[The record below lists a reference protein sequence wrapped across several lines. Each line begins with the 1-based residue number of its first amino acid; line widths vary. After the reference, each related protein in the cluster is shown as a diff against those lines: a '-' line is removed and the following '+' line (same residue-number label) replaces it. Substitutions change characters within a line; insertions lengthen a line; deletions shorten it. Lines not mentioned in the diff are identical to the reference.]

1 MYNHNRF
8 GLLAASRLTILLTLC
23 CATLGGCAGDG
34 GFALSLQPFFSKS
47 DLENDPHLAGMWID
61 QEDDATFTFK
71 EADDQ
76 LYTLTVDEK
85 DDDRKSHV
93 EFEAHLVRLGAH
105 RYLDLFPRSASEGSA
120 FFLIHLVPAHSLA
133 RVEISQDKLQLAF
146 LDGAWL
152 KKQIDDKTVDVACQ
166 KTAWAML
173 LTGTTDEVQ
182 DLILLHDYEE
192 KIFTEP
198 IPFERK
204 EQQP

>member
-1 MYNHNRF
+1 MCNRNRF
-8 GLLAASRLTILLTLC
+8 GLLAAFRLTVLLALC
-23 CATLGGCAGDG
+23 CATLGGCAGDD
-34 GFALSLQPFFSKS
+34 GFALSLQPFFSES
-47 DLENDPHLAGMWID
+47 DLETDPHLAGVWID
-61 QEDDATFTFK
+61 LEDDVTFTFK

-85 DDDRKSHV
+85 DGDRKSQV
-93 EFEAHLVRLGAH
+93 EFESHLVRLGTH
-105 RYLDLFPRSASEGSA
+105 RYLDLFPKSGSEGSA

-152 KKQIDDKTVDVACQ
+152 KKQIDDKTVDVPFR

-182 DLILLHDYEE
+182 NLILLHDSEE
-192 KIFTEP
+192 KMFTEP
-198 IPFERK
+198 ISFERK